1 MSYQLRIARLNT
13 VRHRHNWC
21 LTPSHDSGHSPDWRT
36 RVASRARSGTEL
48 VNGHDQILKVQRNM
62 QTIQTAPA
70 LRGDAVVRILGSR
83 LEVAQATAV
92 STAAEAPRLSIV
104 VLPFDDLRGLP
115 ELDHL
120 VDGITQSLTT
130 DLSRI
135 PDALV
140 IACNTAFTYK
150 GKAVDVKQVGRELG
164 VRYALEGSVLCDSG
178 QLRVNVRL
186 VDAESG
192 AHVWAER
199 FDRGP
204 GELFEVQDEIV
215 AHLARAMDAQLTEAE
230 ARRAERSADPD
241 ALGLVFRGWAAFNRR
256 HDPSNLL
263 LAERFFDEAL
273 ALAPNN
279 ARALVGLASAKLA
292 FAANYSTDDRAT
304 YLSAA
309 EAAALKAM
317 ALAPNEARAH
327 GALAWVYMATNR
339 PELGIAQAERS
350 LALDRNLA
358 PSYAAIGWA
367 KPMLGRAEETEG
379 HIVQAFRLSPRD
391 TFAYIWCHVAGVAK
405 LALGRDEEAV
415 AWLRRAVEANRMYPM
430 AQFTLAAA
438 LAQQGKTA
446 EARALAATG
455 LALVPS
461 FSVRRYREGAPGDN
475 PVYLAY
481 RQHIYVGLLKAGV
494 PADSD
499 ESVPAGTLP
508 LAPALTPSAPSSQ
521 NAWSFPEFAAALKGA
536 LRDYSRVDLLAGN
549 PLLRSRLV
557 AGRGP
562 VTAASLQGLLSETVG
577 TLFASP
583 RDEKLRRV
591 IELTYFRPAPKQ
603 EAAADRLGLSFGTY
617 RRHLTTALGRLA
629 RWLWQQERGKPA

>member
-1 MSYQLRIARLNT
+1 
-13 VRHRHNWC
+13 
-21 LTPSHDSGHSPDWRT
+21 
-36 RVASRARSGTEL
+36 
-48 VNGHDQILKVQRNM
+48 M
-62 QTIQTAPA
+62 QTIQTAPSF
-70 LRGDAVVRILGSR
+70 RGDAVVRILGSQ

-92 STAAEAPRLSIV
+92 SPAAEAPRLSIV

-115 ELDHL
+115 ELDYL

-135 PDALV
+135 PDAFV

-150 GKAVDVKQVGRELG
+150 GKAVDVKQVGRELS

-230 ARRAERSADPD
+230 ARRAEQSADPD
-241 ALGLVFRGWAAFNRR
+241 ALDLVFRGWAVFNRR
-256 HDPSNLL
+256 HDPGNLL
-263 LAERFFDEAL
+263 LAERVFEQAL

-292 FAANYSTDDRAT
+292 FAANYSTDDRAS

-309 EAAALKAM
+309 EAAALKAL
-317 ALAPNEARAH
+317 ALVPGDARAH

-367 KPMLGRAEETEG
+367 KPMLGRAEEAEG
-379 HIVQAFRLSPRD
+379 HIAQAFRLSPRD
-391 TFAYIWCHVAGVAK
+391 TFAYIWCHIAGVAK
-405 LALGRDEEAV
+405 LALGRDDEAV
-415 AWLRRAVEANRMYPM
+415 GWLRRAVEANRMYPL

-446 EARALAATG
+446 EARALAASG

-475 PVYLAY
+475 ATYLAY

-499 ESVPAGTLP
+499 ESVPAG
-508 LAPALTPSAPSSQ
+508 APALTPSAPPSQ

-549 PLLRSRLV
+549 ALLRSRLV
-557 AGRGP
+557 ASRGH
-562 VTAASLQGLLSETVG
+562 VTAAALQSLLSETVG
-577 TLFASP
+577 VLFADP

-617 RRHLTTALGRLA
+617 RRHLTTALSRLG
-629 RWLWQQERGKPA
+629 RWLWEQERGKPA